1 MSSNTKKSR
10 YTGNKLK
17 VALALASGEKTQRE
31 TAAEL
36 GMDETTISKWKKDPE
51 YLAYVDD
58 LTLKHENASKA
69 GLLRSVLVGMKIKE
83 DSIDVDKSTH
93 LDYVK
98 AAADL
103 QGHNK
108 GDTHNMN
115 VNVGVSIVD
124 DVPKPQM
131 KQIGDDTL
139 ICTRGV

>member
-1 MSSNTKKSR
+1 MASNDKKKH

-17 VALALASGEKTQRE
+17 AALAMASGEKTQRE

-36 GMDETTISKWKKDPE
+36 GIPESTISRWKRDAE

-69 GLLRSVLVGMKIKE
+69 GLLRSVLSGMKIKE
-83 DSIDVDKSTH
+83 DSIDADKSTH

-115 VNVGVSIVD
+115 VNVGVAIVD
-124 DVPKPQM
+124 DVPKPPK
-131 KQIGDDTL
+131 KQDAD
-139 ICTRGV
+139 